1 MRVDISQ
8 AVEYMDAE
16 NYKMVFS
23 YLIPLQNNLEIPNQ
37 ELLNILSRYTTE
49 RIMHGSKKE
58 EKEEENKDYEYIYV
72 EE

>member
-1 MRVDISQ
+1 MRVDIAQ

-49 RIMHGSKKE
+49 KIMRSSKKE
-58 EKEEENKDYEYIYV
+58 EEEENQDYEYIYV

>member
-1 MRVDISQ
+1 MRVDIAQ
-8 AVEYMDAE
+8 AVEYMDAK

-37 ELLNILSRYTTE
+37 ELLNILSRNITNINM
-49 RIMHGSKKE
+49 RGK
-58 EKEEENKDYEYIYV
+58 KEEENEDYEYIYV

>member
-37 ELLNILSRYTTE
+37 EILNILSRYTTE
-49 RIMHGSKKE
+49 RLMRSND
-58 EKEEENKDYEYIYV
+58 KEEENKDYEYIYV

>member
-37 ELLNILSRYTTE
+37 EIINILSRYSTE
-49 RIMHGSKKE
+49 RLMRSDD
-58 EKEEENKDYEYIYV
+58 KEEENKDYEYIYV

>member
-37 ELLNILSRYTTE
+37 EIINILSRYSTE
-49 RIMHGSKKE
+49 RLMHGSKQE
-58 EKEEENKDYEYIYV
+58 EEENKDYEYIYV

>member
-1 MRVDISQ
+1 MRVDIAQ
-8 AVEYMDAE
+8 AVDYMDAK

-37 ELLNILSRYTTE
+37 ELLNILSRNITNINM
-49 RIMHGSKKE
+49 RGK
-58 EKEEENKDYEYIYV
+58 KEEENENYEYIYV

>member
-1 MRVDISQ
+1 MRVDIAQS
-8 AVEYMDAE
+8 VEYMDAE

-37 ELLNILSRYTTE
+37 EILNILSRNITNINM
-49 RIMHGSKKE
+49 RGK
-58 EKEEENKDYEYIYV
+58 KEEENEDYEYIYV

>member
-1 MRVDISQ
+1 MRVDIAQ

-49 RIMHGSKKE
+49 RIMRSNK
-58 EKEEENKDYEYIYV
+58 KEEENKDYEYIYV

>member
-1 MRVDISQ
+1 MRVDIAQ

-37 ELLNILSRYTTE
+37 EILNILSRYSTE
-49 RIMHGSKKE
+49 RLMRSDNKE
-58 EKEEENKDYEYIYV
+58 EEENKDYEYIYV

>member
-49 RIMHGSKKE
+49 RIMHGSEKE
-58 EKEEENKDYEYIYV
+58 EEENKDYEYIYV

>member
-58 EKEEENKDYEYIYV
+58 EEEEENKDYEYIYV

>member
-49 RIMHGSKKE
+49 KIMHSSKKE
-58 EKEEENKDYEYIYV
+58 EENEDYEYIYV

>member
-1 MRVDISQ
+1 MRVDIAQ

-37 ELLNILSRYTTE
+37 EIINILSRYTTE
-49 RIMHGSKKE
+49 RLMRSDN
-58 EKEEENKDYEYIYV
+58 KEEENKDYVYIYM

>member
-1 MRVDISQ
+1 MRVDIAQS
-8 AVEYMDAE
+8 VEYMDAK

-37 ELLNILSRYTTE
+37 ELLNILSRNITNINM
-49 RIMHGSKKE
+49 RGK
-58 EKEEENKDYEYIYV
+58 KEEENKDYECIYM

>member
-37 ELLNILSRYTTE
+37 ELLNILNSSITE
-49 RIMHGSKKE
+49 SLIRGK
-58 EKEEENKDYEYIYV
+58 KEEENEDYEYIYV

>member
-37 ELLNILSRYTTE
+37 ELLNILSRCTTE
-49 RIMHGSKKE
+49 RIMRSSKKE
-58 EKEEENKDYEYIYV
+58 EEENQDYEYIYV

>member
-1 MRVDISQ
+1 MRVDIAQ
-8 AVEYMDAE
+8 AVEYMDAK
-16 NYKMVFS
+16 NYKMIFS

-58 EKEEENKDYEYIYV
+58 EEENKDYEYIYV

>member
-37 ELLNILSRYTTE
+37 EILNILSRHTTE
-49 RIMHGSKKE
+49 RIMRSSK
-58 EKEEENKDYEYIYV
+58 KEEENKDYEYIYV

>member
-8 AVEYMDAE
+8 AVEYMDAK

-49 RIMHGSKKE
+49 RIIRSSKKE
-58 EKEEENKDYEYIYV
+58 EEEENQDYEYIYV

>member
-23 YLIPLQNNLEIPNQ
+23 YLIPLQNNVEIPNQ
-37 ELLNILSRYTTE
+37 EILNILSRYTTE
-49 RIMHGSKKE
+49 KLMRSDD
-58 EKEEENKDYEYIYV
+58 KEEENKDYEYIYM

>member
-16 NYKMVFS
+16 NYKMVFN

-37 ELLNILSRYTTE
+37 ELLNILNSSITE
-49 RIMHGSKKE
+49 SLIRGK
-58 EKEEENKDYEYIYV
+58 KEEENEDYEYIYV

>member
-49 RIMHGSKKE
+49 KIMRSSKKE
-58 EKEEENKDYEYIYV
+58 EEEENKDYEYIYV

>member
-8 AVEYMDAE
+8 SVEYMDAE
-16 NYKMVFS
+16 NYKMVFN

-37 ELLNILSRYTTE
+37 ELLNILNSSITE
-49 RIMHGSKKE
+49 SLIRGK
-58 EKEEENKDYEYIYV
+58 KEEENEDYEYIYV

>member
-1 MRVDISQ
+1 MRVDIVQ

-37 ELLNILSRYTTE
+37 ELLNILSRNITN
-49 RIMHGSKKE
+49 INMHGK
-58 EKEEENKDYEYIYV
+58 KEEENEDYEYIYV

>member
-23 YLIPLQNNLEIPNQ
+23 YLIPIQNNLEIPNQ
-37 ELLNILSRYTTE
+37 EILNILSRYTTE
-49 RIMHGSKKE
+49 RLMRSDD
-58 EKEEENKDYEYIYV
+58 KEEENKDYEYIYM